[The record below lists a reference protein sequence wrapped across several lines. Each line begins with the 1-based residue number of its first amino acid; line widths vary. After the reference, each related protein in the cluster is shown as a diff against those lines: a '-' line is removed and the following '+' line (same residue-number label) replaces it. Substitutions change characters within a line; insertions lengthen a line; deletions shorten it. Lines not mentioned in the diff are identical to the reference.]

1 MTGRRRWRAPGQ
13 ASQISQAGQAGQSTV
28 ELAFTLPVLLIGVL
42 VVIQVARVAG
52 DQVAVHH
59 AVREAARM
67 AAIDPDP
74 GTIAERAARA
84 SPDLDQDRL
93 LVEVGPE
100 RARGDLVEVRVRY
113 RSPTDVP
120 LVGRLV
126 GDVEV
131 AAVAVVRLE

>member
-1 MTGRRRWRAPGQ
+1 M
-13 ASQISQAGQAGQSTV
+13 
-28 ELAFTLPVLLIGVL
+28 ELAFTLPLLLIGIL

-59 AVREAARM
+59 TVREAARL
-67 AAIDPDP
+67 AALDPDP
-74 GTIAERAARA
+74 TTIAARAARA
-84 SPDLDQDRL
+84 SPDLDQARL
-93 LVEVGPE
+93 RVEVGPE
-100 RARGDLVEVRVRY
+100 RARGELVEVRVRY

-131 AAVAVVRLE
+131 DAVAVVRLE